1 LAITIYFDI
10 FIAKFGKMNKLI
22 GREKEAAFLKNL
34 TQSKKSEFVI
44 IYGRRR
50 VGKTYLIRQ
59 VLGNQFTFYYTGVYH
74 VKQAQHLANFHA
86 SLVKYSN
93 GLDNIAPLNNWFEAF
108 EALTRIVEKSKGEKK
123 VIFIDELP
131 WLDTATSNFVPA
143 LEYFWNSWASNRND
157 VLLIAC
163 GSAASWMTNK
173 LINNK
178 GGLHNRVTQRIKLDP
193 FTLNECENFFKEKN
207 GVFDRYQLVQLFMA
221 FGGIPFYLDQVDV
234 SLSAAQNINNLCFT
248 KTGLLQNEFN
258 NLYASLFKK
267 AEKHVTVIEALATK
281 LKGLSRD
288 ELITKSKLPNSGNT
302 TKLLKEL
309 EESDFIR
316 KYNSFGKTQ
325 RNMMYQLTDFYSLFY
340 LRFIKS
346 NNAINEDFWLN
357 SIDSQAVKAW
367 SGYAYEQV
375 CLWHLSAIKKAL
387 GISGIQTKSSAWLAT
402 SPDKKAQI
410 DLVIDRKDHVINIC
424 EMKFSMESFSITKQ
438 YADEIKKKIAAFKT
452 ETKTRKAIYFTMIT
466 SFGLE
471 QNSYA
476 TSLVQ
481 KELTMDALFT

>member
-1 LAITIYFDI
+1 MSNLT
-10 FIAKFGKMNKLI
+10 
-22 GREKEAAFLKNL
+22 GREKEAAFLKKL
-34 TQSKKSEFVI
+34 TQSTKAEFAVM
-44 IYGRRR
+44 YGRRR
-50 VGKTYLIRQ
+50 ISKTYLIRQ
-59 VLGNQFTFYYTGVYH
+59 VLGSAFTFYYTGVYN

-86 SLVKYSN
+86 SLIKYSN
-93 GLDNIAPLNNWFEAF
+93 GIDNIAPLNNWFEAF
-108 EALTRIVEKSKGEKK
+108 DALAKIAEKSSDEKK

-131 WLDTATSNFVPA
+131 WLDTPTSGFVPA
-143 LEYFWNSWASNRND
+143 LEYFWNSWATNRND

-163 GSAASWMTNK
+163 GSAASWMINK

-178 GGLHNRVTQRIKLDP
+178 GGLHNRVTQRIKLEP
-193 FTLNECENFFKEKN
+193 FTLVECETFFKERK
-207 GVFDRYQLVQLFMA
+207 GVFDRYQLVQLYMA

-267 AEKHVTVIEALATK
+267 SEKHVAVIEALATK

-288 ELITKSKLPNSGNT
+288 ELITKSKLANSGNT
-302 TKLLKEL
+302 TNLLKEL

-316 KYNSFGKTQ
+316 KYSSFGKTQ
-325 RNMMYQLTDFYSLFY
+325 RNVSYQLTDFYSLFY

-346 NNAINEDFWLN
+346 NNVMNENFWLT
-357 SIDSQAVKAW
+357 SIDSPAVRAW

-375 CLWHLSAIKKAL
+375 CLWHLTAIKKAL
-387 GISGIQTKSSAWLAT
+387 GISGIQTKSSAFAA
-402 SPDKKAQI
+402 SDSNKKTQI
-410 DLVIDRKDHVINIC
+410 DLVIERKDHVINIC
-424 EMKFSMESFSITKQ
+424 EMKFSLDSYSITKQ
-438 YADEIKKKIAAFKT
+438 YAEEIKKKITAFRT
-452 ETKTRKAIYFTMIT
+452 ETKTKKAIYFTMIT

-471 QNSYA
+471 KNSYA

-481 KELTMDALFT
+481 NELTMDDLFS